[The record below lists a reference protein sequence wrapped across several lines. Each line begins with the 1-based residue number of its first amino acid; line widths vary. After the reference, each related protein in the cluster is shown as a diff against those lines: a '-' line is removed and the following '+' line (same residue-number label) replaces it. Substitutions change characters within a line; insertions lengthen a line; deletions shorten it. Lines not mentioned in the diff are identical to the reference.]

1 MKVTAAELSEQFDAL
16 MSRRR
21 PREEVEFWAAE
32 RMRANDERRLQFDPP
47 EDEKRLWDAILYLL
61 GVGLKVDEDRYLH
74 GSEDFEAYRRDA
86 AL

>member
-1 MKVTAAELSEQFDAL
+1 
-16 MSRRR
+16 
-21 PREEVEFWAAE
+21 
-32 RMRANDERRLQFDPP
+32 MRANVERRLHFDPP